1 MGQNRVTTGLTETHL
16 RRDGCAVCVNF
27 GIEWLIGYS
36 TPTARGIIM
45 NENQI
50 QKILDRFESMERVLA
65 EVAKELSLIAG
76 AAQEYVDR

>member
-1 MGQNRVTTGLTETHL
+1 
-16 RRDGCAVCVNF
+16 
-27 GIEWLIGYS
+27 
-36 TPTARGIIM
+36 M